1 MQRYCEMLRRKLEEL
16 RTDVHTFFRIAYCY
30 KFGCTPDLNDDVS
43 QFKMHMI
50 VPIYVREYL
59 DMLFQGEG

>member
-16 RTDVHTFFRIAYCY
+16 NTDVHMFFRIAHCY
-30 KFGCTPDLNDDVS
+30 RFGTTPDLHDDVC
-43 QFKMHMI
+43 QYKLHAI

-59 DMLFQGEG
+59 DMLFQGES